1 MVNESNS
8 AYPFPEHRANTAI
21 IDTHVNHYKPYYLPH
36 GQFTQTVPAPLAGP
50 LPAPGFAPAPGF
62 VTPGPAAPAPF
73 VPAAGPPGTA
83 RPIAPYH
90 FPGCTCVTCMTQ
102 TTVGIK
108 MDGIQKR
115 NEILKKKIEEVKE
128 HKEIQRKQAEIT
140 KMELLKQV
148 IKEDKRKKREKQE
161 EKDKIFSGKDLTL
174 MQQLQ
179 D

>member
-1 MVNESNS
+1 
-8 AYPFPEHRANTAI
+8 
-21 IDTHVNHYKPYYLPH
+21 
-36 GQFTQTVPAPLAGP
+36 
-50 LPAPGFAPAPGF
+50 
-62 VTPGPAAPAPF
+62 
-73 VPAAGPPGTA
+73 
-83 RPIAPYH
+83 
-90 FPGCTCVTCMTQ
+90 MTQ